1 MDKVLRLQRQLSR
14 WRILPLAVIG
24 LTLGIFGGTL
34 YFFSQNLRAKIQRQI
49 IGRDGEILHAV
60 TLMLQSADDTDLGM
74 ENQFDE
80 PAGQLPIILQASR
93 LKDLVAATRLFD
105 AEGRFVTALPENVVD
120 ATVSAQD
127 LLELRRLQPV
137 SHYHAAAR
145 LTGLFWPATTEPS
158 SAQEK
163 SPLLEVL
170 VPLHRPNE
178 FRLLGI
184 AQFILYGQSIAV
196 EFQALDR
203 NVLSYGLIAFFTGGL
218 IIVTGL
224 AWAFR
229 RLQQVNRLL
238 EERTATLL
246 AANQELALAAKTS
259 AVGAVTAHLIHGLKN
274 PLSGLQTF
282 VAQRGESDTDWLD
295 AAETARR
302 MQAMIN
308 EVVQVLREE
317 QGGSVYELS
326 LAELSE
332 IVASKWAPVARQA
345 GVQVQTRLAAEGT
358 LTNRVANLVILI
370 LGNLIQNAIQATAP
384 GKNVSLV
391 VSTKEEH
398 FIFEVADE
406 GPGLPPDVLKS
417 LFTPCPSAKEGGCG
431 IGLAISK
438 QLAKHIGAD
447 LQLKSSAAT
456 GCSFTLVL
464 PVR

>member
-1 MDKVLRLQRQLSR
+1 M
-14 WRILPLAVIG
+14 
-24 LTLGIFGGTL
+24 
-34 YFFSQNLRAKIQRQI
+34 
-49 IGRDGEILHAV
+49 HAV
-60 TLMLQSADDTDLGM
+60 TLMLQTAGDSDLEM
-74 ENQFDE
+74 DNQFDE
-80 PAGQLPIILQASR
+80 PAGQLPVILQASR
-93 LKDLVAATRLFD
+93 LKDLIAATRLFD
-105 AEGRFVTALPENVVD
+105 AEGQFVAALPENVVD

-158 SAQEK
+158 SAQDTC
-163 SPLLEVL
+163 PLLEVL
-170 VPLHRPNE
+170 VPLHRPE
-178 FRLLGI
+178 ESRLLGI
-184 AQFILYGQSIAV
+184 AQFILYGQSIAR

-203 NVLSYGLIAFFTGGL
+203 NVLNYGLIAFLTGGL

-229 RLQQVNRLL
+229 RLQQMNRLL

-246 AANQELALAAKTS
+246 AANQELALAAKIS

-295 AAETARR
+295 ATETARR
-302 MQAMIN
+302 MQAMIS

-317 QGGSVYELS
+317 QGSSVYELS
-326 LAELSE
+326 LAELAE
-332 IVASKWAPVARQA
+332 IIVAKWGPVARLA
-345 GVQVQTRLAAEGT
+345 GVQLQTRLAAEGA

-370 LGNLIQNAIQATAP
+370 LGNLIQNAAQATAP
-384 GKNVSLV
+384 GKNINLV
-391 VSTKEEH
+391 FSTKEEQ

-417 LFTPCPSAKEGGCG
+417 LFSPCPSTKEGGCG

-438 QLAKHIGAD
+438 QLAKHIGAE
-447 LQLKSSAAT
+447 LQLKSSVAT
-456 GCSFTLVL
+456 GCSFTLTL
-464 PVR
+464 PVRMAVSQTGLASPSTLR